1 MKKGYRNGLG
11 IILSLILCIIGA
23 IGQSALQTNY
33 GNTEIKERK
42 IVTDSGFT
50 QTMYTY
56 IPENATPENKAPVVV
71 VVHGGNDDKDLM
83 IRYALEL
90 ARCGYVAVSIDMYGH
105 GDSSYLPDSQWLTAG
120 RGVYDMV
127 REVVN
132 WPFVD
137 TDSVSLMGY
146 SRGAKACGEALEI
159 DNEELNVVKNLY
171 LLFSDP
177 IYKNEEGFTDV
188 YGPRNVTVLAD
199 LYDEFFFTEKAD
211 NTGVYSNDAN
221 RFMETLTSPVDYI
234 DTPSA
239 QSFLNFGEDP
249 DGLDNREPHTIYEKD
264 YDGVT
269 GTREINIIDTDHMAG
284 HYLVACIQDMLD
296 FFGRV
301 VPSPVGASQNASL
314 VWGYDI
320 FALIGMTGLLMFVV
334 FLVSMITERST
345 FFQEVASSK
354 PQIIEVT
361 AKSNKVWH
369 WASTVIGVLFTI
381 FVIWWLNIMKLSSWH
396 DSLFR
401 STRFVYIPLI
411 CVLGAIFTLLVS
423 TITLYKNR
431 NQDNE
436 NQKIQLDRILI
447 GWKKAGKT
455 ILLAILAITIL
466 YVFIFGVKYF
476 MGVTYKFTLWGFQ
489 TFSAA
494 RVPYMI
500 LVAPMLTLFY
510 IVTAI
515 NNDGLGYSNILS
527 NNKTLNG
534 ILTALISALP
544 MAAVLIYFYGSFRIT
559 GWNPMFG
566 GNASVGASVYILPV
580 TVFVMVI
587 VCRKIF
593 ERTGNIFLGGF
604 VAGFITSIMT
614 ASVCE
619 IRIPEADEKFTVS
632 WLILGLIL
640 VAYAIFIV
648 CMKYFSKLK
657 NNIK

>member
-1 MKKGYRNGLG
+1 MKKTYRNGLG

-23 IGQSALQTNY
+23 IGQSTLQTNY
-33 GNTEIKERK
+33 GNTEIKERN
-42 IVTDSGFT
+42 IVTESGFT

-56 IPENATPENKAPVVV
+56 IPENATPESKAPVVV
-71 VVHGGNDDKDLM
+71 VVHGGNDDKELM

-120 RGVYDMV
+120 RGVYDTV

-137 TDSVSLMGY
+137 ADNVSLMGY
-146 SRGAKACGEALEI
+146 SRGAKACGEALEL

-188 YGPRNVTVLAD
+188 YGQRNVAVLAD

-234 DTPSA
+234 ETPSA
-239 QSFLNFGEDP
+239 QSFLHFGEDP
-249 DGLDNREPHTIYEKD
+249 EGLESRKAQTIYEKEF
-264 YDGVT
+264 DGAT
-269 GTREINIIDTDHMAG
+269 ATREINVIDTDHMAG
-284 HYLVACIQDMLD
+284 HYLVACIQEMLD
-296 FFGRV
+296 FFARV

-320 FALIGMTGLLMFVV
+320 FALVGMTGLLMFVV
-334 FLVSMITERST
+334 FLASLIAEKSN
-345 FFQEVASSK
+345 FFKEVMAAE
-354 PQIIEVT
+354 PQIAKVT
-361 AKSNKVWH
+361 GKSNKIWH
-369 WASTVIGVLFTI
+369 WIGVIVGVLFTI

-401 STRFVYIPLI
+401 SARFVYIPLI
-411 CVLGAIFTLLVS
+411 CVLGASFTLLVS
-423 TITLYKNR
+423 TLTFHKNR
-431 NQDNE
+431 KQDDSNQE
-436 NQKIQLDRILI
+436 TQLDRILI
-447 GWKKAGKT
+447 GWKSAGKT
-455 ILLAILAITIL
+455 ILLALIVITVL

-476 MGVTYKFTLWGFQ
+476 MGVSYKFTLWGFQ

-515 NNDGLGYSNILS
+515 NNDGLGYSNIFTS
-527 NNKTLNG
+527 NKRLNG

-566 GNASVGASVYILPV
+566 GNASVGSSVYILPV

-587 VCRKIF
+587 LCRKIF

-604 VAGFITSIMT
+604 IAGFITSIMT
-614 ASVCE
+614 SSVCE

-632 WLILGLIL
+632 WLILGLII
-640 VAYAIFIV
+640 ASYIIFVV
-648 CMKYFSKLK
+648 CMKYFNKVK
-657 NNIK
+657 KKG